1 MHIHAFR
8 AQVPKHQKPTLTDSH
23 GCQWGRK
30 LAVRS
35 NFTAPYSAVSVSR
48 HPGGVESCR
57 WCRSLYLTRFS
68 GKRWFLRAT
77 GGVNKKE
84 RQRHVRS
91 PVKKSSR
98 SISDGLS
105 GGTQFGQVCNHLI
118 CHLPGQHT
126 HTHTHTECQTS
137 LLPTSQLAVANKK
150 ACTCLSVHA
159 GMCTFLQ
166 KGKKILEHDLH

>member
-1 MHIHAFR
+1 MLPRSRNNATVLEDSMHIHAFR

-48 HPGGVESCR
+48 HPGGGESCR

-105 GGTQFGQVCNHLI
+105 GGSQFGQVCNHLI

-126 HTHTHTECQTS
+126 HTHTRTHWVPDFTS
-137 LLPTSQLAVANKK
+137 AYQPIGS
-150 ACTCLSVHA
+150 
-159 GMCTFLQ
+159 G
-166 KGKKILEHDLH
+166 